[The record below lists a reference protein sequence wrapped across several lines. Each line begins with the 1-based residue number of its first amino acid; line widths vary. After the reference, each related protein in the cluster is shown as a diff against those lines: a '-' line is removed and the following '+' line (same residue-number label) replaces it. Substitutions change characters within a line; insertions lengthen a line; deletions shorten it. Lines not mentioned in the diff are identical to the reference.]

1 MHDVSY
7 MFVTV
12 MSTDAKLNALA
23 MCEFETFI
31 DSNCH

>member
-1 MHDVSY
+1 MYGVSY
-7 MFVTV
+7 MFATA

-31 DSNCH
+31 DINWH